1 MSVPRNVAKIIQDHV
16 TFELECIDRMYLNV
30 YVPTLQCESGVVG
43 FFRRHRGQ
51 PFASS
56 ALMDPMTKS
65 FVAATERFAK
75 DHKVP
80 LIRFEKG
87 QRKDDVMK
95 EQLRHFD
102 KPEGV
107 VFIGKAQEK
116 TPVFRT
122 ERRRNL
128 ETGQPYPWIVRSTAM
143 VNQYYWYCLDRDFG
157 PFFLKFGS
165 YFPYNAKLC
174 LNGHEY
180 AKCQLRQEGIGY
192 KALDN
197 GFVSCAD
204 PVRLQAICEEMG
216 PAHIDGLLRRWLA
229 RLPHPYTAEDRQAGY
244 RYDLSILQAEFSLTQ
259 ILDRPLSGRIFF
271 EEIIREN
278 LDIGRPDMVQLVFDR
293 RVTRKTPGRFRTRVL
308 TDGVIPSLHVD
319 YKNSR
324 IKQYFKQVPD
334 VAEVGARTET
344 TINNTRDFYIGKRLC
359 NLPAL
364 RQVGFQANR
373 RLLEV
378 ERLSH
383 DCAVGEEAMHQ
394 LNRPVEVNGQ
404 RTSALRTTDLRV
416 LALWHI
422 LVWFRLLPCGFAN
435 RELREQLAVLTGQS
449 PTTITQG
456 RMAYDLR
463 RLRLHG
469 MIERVP
475 KTHRY
480 RVTPF
485 GLRAAL
491 FFTRTHARLYR
502 PAVSELMTN
511 GPPQDHGLARQFA
524 RLEEEIGKRIQRANL
539 AA

>member
-1 MSVPRNVAKIIQDHV
+1 MSVPRNVARIIQDHV
-16 TFELECIDRMYLNV
+16 TFELECIDRMYLNA
-30 YVPTLQCESGVVG
+30 YIPALQCESGVVG
-43 FFRRHRGQ
+43 FFRRHRGF

-75 DHKVP
+75 DQGVP
-80 LIRFEKG
+80 VISFQKG
-87 QRKDDVMK
+87 QRKDDVMQ
-95 EQLRHFD
+95 EHLRQFD
-102 KPEGV
+102 QPEGV
-107 VFIGKAQEK
+107 VFLGKAQEK
-116 TPVFRT
+116 VPVFRT
-122 ERRRNL
+122 ERRRNP
-128 ETGQPYPWIVRSTAM
+128 ETGQRYPWIVRSTAM
-143 VNQYYWYCLDRDFG
+143 VNQYYWYCLDREFG
-157 PFFLKFGS
+157 PFFLKFCS

-180 AKCQLRQEGIGY
+180 AKCQLRQEGIGSQ
-192 KALDN
+192 ALDN
-197 GFVSCAD
+197 GFVSCQD
-204 PVRLQAICEEMG
+204 PARLQAICDELG
-216 PAHIDGLLRRWLA
+216 PAQIDGLLRRWLA

-278 LDIGRPDMVQLVFDR
+278 LDVGRPDLVQLVFDR
-293 RVTRKTPGRFRTRVL
+293 RVTKKTPGRFRTRVL

-324 IKQYFKQVPD
+324 IKQYFKQVPE

-383 DCAVGEEAMHQ
+383 DCAVGQEAMQQ

-416 LALWHI
+416 LALWHL

-435 RELREQLAVLTGQS
+435 RDLREQLAVLTGQS
-449 PTTITQG
+449 PMTLTQG
-456 RMAYDLR
+456 RMTYDLR

-469 MIERVP
+469 MIERIP

-491 FFTRTHARLYR
+491 FFTRVHARLYR
-502 PAVSELMTN
+502 PAVAELMVH
-511 GPPQDHGLARQFA
+511 GPPQHDGLARQFA
-524 RLEEEIGKRIQRANL
+524 RIEEEIEKRILRANL

>member
-1 MSVPRNVAKIIQDHV
+1 LSVPQSVAEILNQHV

-30 YVPTLQCESGVVG
+30 YVPSLQCESGVVK
-43 FFRRHRGQ
+43 FFRSHRGH

-56 ALMDPMTKS
+56 ALMDPMTRS
-65 FVAATERFAK
+65 FVAGMERFAK
-75 DHKVP
+75 QEQIPVVQF
-80 LIRFEKG
+80 RKG
-87 QRKDDVMK
+87 QRKDDVMA
-95 EQLRHFD
+95 EHLARFD
-102 KPEGV
+102 RPEGV
-107 VFIGKAQEK
+107 VMLGKAQEK

-122 ERRRNL
+122 QKRRNP
-128 ETGQPYPWIVRSTAM
+128 ETGKTYPWIVRSTAM
-143 VNQYYWYCLDRDFG
+143 INQYYWYCLDRDFG
-157 PFFLKFGS
+157 PFFLKFAS

-180 AKCQLRQEGIGY
+180 AKCQLRREGIGF

-197 GFVSCAD
+197 GFVSCEN
-204 PVRLQAICEEMG
+204 PERLQTICEEMG
-216 PAHIDGLLRRWLA
+216 PQHIDALLRRWLS
-229 RLPHPYTAEDRQAGY
+229 RLPHPFTAQDREAGY
-244 RYDLSILQAEFSLTQ
+244 RYDISILQTEFSLTQ
-259 ILDRPLSGRIFF
+259 VLDRPLHGRILF

-278 LDIGRPDMVQLVFDR
+278 LDIGRPDMVQLIFNR
-293 RVTRKTPGRFRTRVL
+293 RVTKRTPGRFRTRVL

-334 VAEVGARTET
+334 VREVGARTET
-344 TINNTRDFYIGKRLC
+344 TVNNTRDFSIGKRLC

-378 ERLSH
+378 QRLSH
-383 DCAVGEEAMHQ
+383 DCAMGEETLHR
-394 LNRPVEVNGQ
+394 LNQPVEVNGQ

-416 LALWHI
+416 LALWHL

-435 RELREQLAVLTGQS
+435 RDLREQLALLTGQS
-449 PTTITQG
+449 PHLITQG
-456 RMAYDLR
+456 RMTYDLR

-469 MIERVP
+469 MIERIP

-480 RVTPF
+480 RVTDF

-491 FFTRTHARLYR
+491 YFTRIHARLYR
-502 PAVSELMTN
+502 PGVAQILPNAPPMTSA
-511 GPPQDHGLARQFA
+511 L
-524 RLEEEIGKRIQRANL
+524 QRAFRTLESEIDHQIRHAKL

>member
-1 MSVPRNVAKIIQDHV
+1 VSVPRNIAEIIQHQV

-30 YVPTLQCESGVVG
+30 YVPALQCESGVAG
-43 FFRRHRGQ
+43 FFRRHRGY

-56 ALMDPMTKS
+56 ALMDPMTKG

-75 DHKVP
+75 DHQVP
-80 LIRFEKG
+80 LIPFHKG

-95 EQLRHFD
+95 EQMRQFD

-107 VFIGKAQEK
+107 VFIGTAQEK
-116 TPVFRT
+116 APVFRT
-122 ERRRNL
+122 ERRRNP
-128 ETGQPYPWIVRSTAM
+128 ETGQRYPWIVRSTAM

-157 PFFLKFGS
+157 PFFLKFCS

-180 AKCQLRQEGIGY
+180 AKCQLRQQGIDY
-192 KALDN
+192 RALDN

-204 PVRLQAICEEMG
+204 PVRLQAICEQMG
-216 PAHIDGLLRRWLA
+216 PQQMDGLLRRWLA

-259 ILDRPLSGRIFF
+259 ILDRPLSGRILF

-293 RVTRKTPGRFRTRVL
+293 RVTKKTPGRFRTRVL
-308 TDGVIPSLHVD
+308 TEGVIPSLHVD

-324 IKQYFKQVPD
+324 IKQYFKRVPD
-334 VAEVGARTET
+334 VVEVGARTAT

-383 DCAVGEEAMHQ
+383 DCAVGEEALQQ
-394 LNRPVEVNGQ
+394 LNGPLEVNGQ

-416 LALWHI
+416 LALWHL

-435 RELREQLAVLTGQS
+435 RDLREQLAALTGQL

-456 RMAYDLR
+456 RMTYDLR

-469 MIERVP
+469 MIERIP

-502 PAVSELMTN
+502 PVVSEMLAHA
-511 GPPQDHGLARQFA
+511 PPEERALARHFA
-524 RLEEEIGKRIQRANL
+524 RLDEEIDKRVQRANL
-539 AA
+539 VA

>member
-1 MSVPRNVAKIIQDHV
+1 LSVPQSVAEILNQHV

-30 YVPTLQCESGVVG
+30 YVPSLQCESGVVK
-43 FFRRHRGQ
+43 FFRSHRGH

-56 ALMDPMTKS
+56 ALMDPMTRS
-65 FVAATERFAK
+65 FVAGMERFAK
-75 DHKVP
+75 QEQIPVVQF
-80 LIRFEKG
+80 RKG
-87 QRKDDVMK
+87 QRKDDVMA
-95 EQLRHFD
+95 EHLARFD
-102 KPEGV
+102 RPEGV
-107 VFIGKAQEK
+107 VMLGKAQEK

-122 ERRRNL
+122 QKRRNP
-128 ETGQPYPWIVRSTAM
+128 ETGKTYPWIVRSTAM
-143 VNQYYWYCLDRDFG
+143 INQYYWYCLDRDFG
-157 PFFLKFGS
+157 PFFLKFAS

-180 AKCQLRQEGIGY
+180 AKCQLRREGIGF

-197 GFVSCAD
+197 GFVSCEN
-204 PVRLQAICEEMG
+204 PERLQTICEEMG
-216 PAHIDGLLRRWLA
+216 PQHIDALLRRWLS
-229 RLPHPYTAEDRQAGY
+229 RLPHPFTAQDREAGY
-244 RYDLSILQAEFSLTQ
+244 RYDISILQTEFSLTQ
-259 ILDRPLSGRIFF
+259 VLDRPLHGRILF

-278 LDIGRPDMVQLVFDR
+278 LDIGRPDMVQLIFNR
-293 RVTRKTPGRFRTRVL
+293 RVTKRTPGRFRTRVL

-334 VAEVGARTET
+334 VREVGARTET
-344 TINNTRDFYIGKRLC
+344 TVNNTRDFSIGKRLC

-378 ERLSH
+378 QRLSH
-383 DCAVGEEAMHQ
+383 DCAMGEETLHR
-394 LNRPVEVNGQ
+394 LNQPVEVNGQ

-416 LALWHI
+416 LALWHL

-435 RELREQLAVLTGQS
+435 RDLREQLALLTGQS
-449 PTTITQG
+449 PHLITQG
-456 RMAYDLR
+456 RMTYDLR

-469 MIERVP
+469 MIERIP

-480 RVTPF
+480 RVTDF

-491 FFTRTHARLYR
+491 YFTRVHARLYR
-502 PAVSELMTN
+502 PGVAQILPNAPPMTSA
-511 GPPQDHGLARQFA
+511 L
-524 RLEEEIGKRIQRANL
+524 QRAFRTLESEIDHQIRHAKL

>member
-1 MSVPRNVAKIIQDHV
+1 
-16 TFELECIDRMYLNV
+16 
-30 YVPTLQCESGVVG
+30 
-43 FFRRHRGQ
+43 
-51 PFASS
+51 
-56 ALMDPMTKS
+56 
-65 FVAATERFAK
+65 
-75 DHKVP
+75 
-80 LIRFEKG
+80 
-87 QRKDDVMK
+87 
-95 EQLRHFD
+95 
-102 KPEGV
+102 
-107 VFIGKAQEK
+107 
-116 TPVFRT
+116 
-122 ERRRNL
+122 
-128 ETGQPYPWIVRSTAM
+128 
-143 VNQYYWYCLDRDFG
+143 
-157 PFFLKFGS
+157 
-165 YFPYNAKLC
+165 
-174 LNGHEY
+174 
-180 AKCQLRQEGIGY
+180 
-192 KALDN
+192 
-197 GFVSCAD
+197 
-204 PVRLQAICEEMG
+204 MG
-216 PAHIDGLLRRWLA
+216 PEQMDGLLRRWLA

-259 ILDRPLSGRIFF
+259 ILDRPLSGRILF

-293 RVTRKTPGRFRTRVL
+293 RVTKNTPGRFRTRVL
-308 TDGVIPSLHVD
+308 TEGVIPSLHVD

-324 IKQYFKQVPD
+324 IKQYIKRVPD
-334 VAEVGARTET
+334 VVEVAARTET

-383 DCAVGEEAMHQ
+383 DCAVGEEALQQ
-394 LNRPVEVNGQ
+394 LNGPVEVNGQ

-416 LALWHI
+416 LALWHL

-435 RELREQLAVLTGQS
+435 RDLREQLAALTGQL

-456 RMAYDLR
+456 RMTYDLR

-469 MIERVP
+469 MIERIP

-502 PAVSELMTN
+502 PVVSEVLAHA
-511 GPPQDHGLARQFA
+511 PPEERALARHFA
-524 RLEEEIGKRIQRANL
+524 RIDEEIDKRVQRANL
-539 AA
+539 VA

>member
-1 MSVPRNVAKIIQDHV
+1 MSVPQSVAEILNHHV

-30 YVPTLQCESGVVG
+30 YVPALQCESGVVK
-43 FFRRHRGQ
+43 FFRSHRGH

-65 FVAATERFAK
+65 FVAGMERYAK
-75 DHKVP
+75 QKEIP
-80 LIRFEKG
+80 LVHFRKG
-87 QRKDDVMK
+87 QRKDDVMA
-95 EQLRHFD
+95 EHLARFD
-102 KPEGV
+102 QPEGV
-107 VFIGKAQEK
+107 VLLGKAQEK

-122 ERRRNL
+122 EKRRNPD
-128 ETGQPYPWIVRSTAM
+128 TGKTYPWIVRSTAM
-143 VNQYYWYCLDRDFG
+143 INQYYWYCLDEQFG
-157 PFFLKFGS
+157 PFFLKFAS

-180 AKCQLRQEGIGY
+180 AKCQLRREGIGFQ
-192 KALDN
+192 ALDN
-197 GFVSCAD
+197 GFVSCED
-204 PVRLQAICEEMG
+204 PQRLQAICEELG
-216 PAHIDGLLRRWLA
+216 PAQIDGLLRRWLS
-229 RLPHPYTAEDRQAGY
+229 RLPYPFTAADREAGY

-259 ILDRPLSGRIFF
+259 ILDRPLHGRILF

-278 LDIGRPDMVQLVFDR
+278 LDIGRPDMVQLIFDR
-293 RVTRKTPGRFRTRVL
+293 RVTKRTPGRFRTRVL

-324 IKQYFKQVPD
+324 VKQYFKQVPG
-334 VAEVGARTET
+334 VREVGARTET
-344 TINNTRDFYIGKRLC
+344 TINNTRDFSIGKRLC

-378 ERLSH
+378 QRLSH
-383 DCAVGEEAMHQ
+383 DCAMGEQVLHQ

-416 LALWHI
+416 LALWHL

-435 RELREQLAVLTGQS
+435 RDLREQLALLTGQS
-449 PTTITQG
+449 PTMITQG
-456 RMAYDLR
+456 RMSYDLR

-469 MIERVP
+469 MIERIP

-480 RVTPF
+480 RVTDF

-502 PAVSELMTN
+502 PAVAQILPN
-511 GPPQDHGLARQFA
+511 APPTSS
-524 RLEEEIGKRIQRANL
+524 RLQRAFEKIQKEIDQQVRDAKL